1 MLSLDLVRFSA
12 DVAYIVVF
20 AVVAAET
27 SAFLG
32 LLVPGEA
39 LIIAAG
45 ALAGQGHLRTPIL
58 IAAVVIGAVV
68 GDAIG
73 YLLGRRYGFRW
84 ADGLARRRSWG
95 QRLRRVRG
103 WMSGPRGG
111 LAVLGGRFIGY
122 VRPLVPFAAGAGGM
136 RYRAFVAYGAPAALV
151 WGSGSVLLGVFFGA
165 SGERVI
171 RTFGVGAVAAVTV
184 VLVIVFT
191 VVVIRRRRRAARA
204 DLGSTARRVPG
215 SCACHEARGRAPSH
229 LGVRRQLPCRAEAR
243 R

>member
-1 MLSLDLVRFSA
+1 MLSLDLVRLSA
-12 DVAYIVVF
+12 DVAYLVLF
-20 AVVAAET
+20 AVAAAET

-32 LLVPGEA
+32 LLVPGETI
-39 LIIAAG
+39 IIAAG
-45 ALAGQGHLRTPIL
+45 ALAGQGHLKTPIL
-58 IAAVVIGAVV
+58 IAAVVVGAVV

-84 ADGLARRRSWG
+84 ADGLARRRSWS

-136 RYRAFVAYGAPAALV
+136 RYRAFVAYGAPAAIA
-151 WGSGSVLLGVFFGA
+151 WGTGSVLLGVLFGA

-171 RTFGVGAVAAVTV
+171 RAFGIGAVAAVTA
-184 VLVIVFT
+184 VLVAAFAVIV
-191 VVVIRRRRRAARA
+191 VRRRRRAAQA
-204 DLGSTARRVPG
+204 D
-215 SCACHEARGRAPSH
+215 
-229 LGVRRQLPCRAEAR
+229 
-243 R
+243 